1 MLKKQ
6 AKEAIGTL
14 LFIHLLSG
22 EGFDRRILV
31 LISLWI
37 WGFRRLIAFVD
48 FELASTCIQDRAAVL
63 IYMNFEFSKISVLK
77 IYDKDFLIMKSNLF
91 LDRIKG
97 ESENEKDANKYFF
110 IMKMAL
116 DIRNNKLMVQVLSY
130 IQVSTRLFHLLRV
143 VRIR

>member
-1 MLKKQ
+1 
-6 AKEAIGTL
+6 
-14 LFIHLLSG
+14 
-22 EGFDRRILV
+22 
-31 LISLWI
+31 
-37 WGFRRLIAFVD
+37 
-48 FELASTCIQDRAAVL
+48 LASTCIQDRAAVL
-63 IYMNFEFSKISVLK
+63 VYMNFEFSKISVLK

>member
-1 MLKKQ
+1 
-6 AKEAIGTL
+6 
-14 LFIHLLSG
+14 
-22 EGFDRRILV
+22 
-31 LISLWI
+31 
-37 WGFRRLIAFVD
+37 
-48 FELASTCIQDRAAVL
+48 
-63 IYMNFEFSKISVLK
+63 
-77 IYDKDFLIMKSNLF
+77 MKSNLF

>member
-1 MLKKQ
+1 
-6 AKEAIGTL
+6 
-14 LFIHLLSG
+14 
-22 EGFDRRILV
+22 
-31 LISLWI
+31 
-37 WGFRRLIAFVD
+37 
-48 FELASTCIQDRAAVL
+48 
-63 IYMNFEFSKISVLK
+63 
-77 IYDKDFLIMKSNLF
+77 MKSNLF

-97 ESENEKDANKYFF
+97 EIENEKDANKYFF